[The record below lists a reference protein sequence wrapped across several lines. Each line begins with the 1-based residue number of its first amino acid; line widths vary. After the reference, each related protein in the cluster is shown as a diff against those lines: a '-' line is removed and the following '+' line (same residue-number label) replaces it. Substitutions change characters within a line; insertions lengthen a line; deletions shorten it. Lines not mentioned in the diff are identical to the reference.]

1 MIPTEE
7 SLAVER
13 ILELHEATLIIE
25 NVDTLDG
32 KVAYRLGRL
41 GDATRAISRTYQRN
55 RDKRQNEVRKAQLDV
70 QQKMKSTENEDE
82 KKKLQDD
89 ITKLSEDFSN
99 EMLSMLSTPEKIVV
113 PSFLLSEFIAGDDK
127 KNREGQT
134 YKKKGEQLVPIKF
147 FSLMG
152 TFIKETTE

>member
-1 MIPTEE
+1 MTPTEE
-7 SLAVER
+7 KLPVER
-13 ILELHEATLIIE
+13 ILELHEATLLVE
-25 NVDTLDG
+25 NVDMLDG

-41 GDATRAISRTYQRN
+41 GDATRSITRTYQRN
-55 RDKRQNEVRKAQLDV
+55 RDKRQNEVRKQQLET
-70 QQKMKSTENEDE
+70 QSKMKATENEDE
-82 KKKLQDD
+82 KKKLQEE
-89 ITKLSEDFSN
+89 IAKLSEAFSE
-99 EMLSMLSTPEKIVV
+99 EMFSMLQQEEKIVV
-113 PSFLLSEFIAGDDK
+113 PVFTLSEFIAGDDK